1 MKRYLNTA
9 MSTDAETPPAGS
21 NPVEGPD
28 PLPGEHVWSF
38 RGYSLRPSE
47 FTSALTAYYQAE
59 IERSNVWR
67 QRLDTTT
74 NWAVL
79 TTGAALA
86 FAFGSSTNHHGV
98 IILATCLVT
107 FFAWIE
113 ARRYRYYELW
123 SYRARLMETDF
134 FAAMLVPP
142 FRPHP
147 EWAESLAESLLEPQ
161 FPISMWEAFGRR
173 FRRNYQWLFVV
184 MAIAWVAEIYLQ
196 PPTVQVWDEFVARA
210 AVGGIRGEVVLAIG
224 LVYNGVLFA
233 IGLATA
239 RLTHASG
246 EVLPKFGASAER
258 STGGRPRAFQARRR
272 QQVLAFLVTGRPKD
286 VAARIMK
293 DMRRGVTA
301 LHGEGMYTQTD
312 RDVLF
317 VALTVTETAML
328 KTLVEVEDPNAFV
341 VMVPVNEILGRGFK
355 PLKVQ

>member
-1 MKRYLNTA
+1 
-9 MSTDAETPPAGS
+9 MSDSDKTHEPAGS
-21 NPVEGPD
+21 PHDGPD

-59 IERSNVWR
+59 IDRSNVWR
-67 QRLDTTT
+67 QRLDATT

-79 TTGAALA
+79 TTGASLA
-86 FAFGSSTNHHGV
+86 FAFASNTNHHGL

-107 FFAWIE
+107 FFTWIE

-142 FRPHP
+142 FSPHP
-147 EWAESLAESLLEPQ
+147 EWAESLAESLLQPQ

-184 MAIAWVAEIYLQ
+184 LAVAWVAEIYLQ
-196 PPTVQVWDEFVARA
+196 PTTVVVWDDFVARA
-210 AVGGIRGEVVLAIG
+210 AVGGIRGEVILTVG

-246 EVLPKFGASAER
+246 EVLPKFGQTVER
-258 STGGRPRAFQARRR
+258 DGVRPRAFQARRR

-286 VAARIMK
+286 VSARIMK
-293 DMRRGVTA
+293 EMRRGVTA

-312 RDVLF
+312 REVLF

-328 KTLVEVEDPNAFV
+328 KTLVQVEDPNAFV
-341 VMVPVNEILGRGFK
+341 VMVPVSEVLGRGFT
-355 PLKVQ
+355 PLTVQ

>member
-1 MKRYLNTA
+1 MPSEPLGGA
-9 MSTDAETPPAGS
+9 PE
-21 NPVEGPD
+21 VPD
-28 PLPGEHVWSF
+28 PLANEHVWSF

-47 FTSALTAYYQAE
+47 FTSALTAYYHAE
-59 IERSNVWR
+59 IDRSNTWR
-67 QRLDTTT
+67 QRLDATT
-74 NWAVL
+74 NWAVI
-79 TTGAALA
+79 TTGASLA
-86 FAFGSSTNHHGV
+86 FAFASSTNHHGL

-142 FRPHP
+142 FSPHP
-147 EWAESLAESLLEPQ
+147 EWAESLAESLLQPQ

-173 FRRNYQWLFVV
+173 FRRNYQWLFVILGV
-184 MAIAWVAEIYLQ
+184 AWIAEIYLQ
-196 PPTVQVWDEFVARA
+196 PTTVTVWQEFISRA
-210 AVGGIRGEVVLAIG
+210 AIGGIRGEVVLTLG

-246 EVLPKFGASAER
+246 EVLPKFGQTAER
-258 STGGRPRAFQARRR
+258 SGARPRAFQARRR

-293 DMRRGVTA
+293 EMRRGVTA

-312 RDVLF
+312 REVLF

-328 KTLVEVEDPNAFV
+328 KTLVQVEDPNAFV
-341 VMVPVNEILGRGFK
+341 MMVPVSEILGRGFT
-355 PLKVQ
+355 PLTVQ

>member
-1 MKRYLNTA
+1 MADLNPPPGGPA
-9 MSTDAETPPAGS
+9 PKTPPAS
-21 NPVEGPD
+21 EPV
-28 PLPGEHVWSF
+28 WTF
-38 RGYSLRPSE
+38 RGYGLRSSE
-47 FTSALTAYYQAE
+47 FTTAMVHFYRGE
-59 IERSNVWR
+59 LHRSNTWR
-67 QRLDTTT
+67 TRLDNTT
-74 NWAVL
+74 NWAVI
-79 TTGAALA
+79 TTGASLA
-86 FAFGSSTNHHGV
+86 FAFASGTNHHGL

-142 FRPHP
+142 FSPHP
-147 EWAESLAESLLEPQ
+147 EWAESLAESLLQPQ

-173 FRRNYQWLFVV
+173 FRRNYQWLFVILGV
-184 MAIAWVAEIYLQ
+184 AWIAEIYLQ
-196 PPTVQVWDEFVARA
+196 PTTVTVWQEFISRA
-210 AVGGIRGEVVLAIG
+210 AIGGIRGEVVLTLG

-246 EVLPKFGASAER
+246 EVLPKFGQTAER
-258 STGGRPRAFQARRR
+258 SGARPRAFQARRR
-272 QQVLAFLVTGRPKD
+272 QQVLAFLVTGRPTE

-293 DMRRGVTA
+293 EMRRGVTA

-312 RDVLF
+312 REVLF

-328 KTLVEVEDPNAFV
+328 KTLVQVEDPNAFV
-341 VMVPVNEILGRGFK
+341 VMVPVSEVLGRGFT
-355 PLKVQ
+355 PLTVQ

>member
-1 MKRYLNTA
+1 
-9 MSTDAETPPAGS
+9 MSDSDKTPEPAGG
-21 NPVEGPD
+21 PPDGPD

-59 IERSNVWR
+59 IDRSNVWR
-67 QRLDTTT
+67 QRLDATT

-79 TTGAALA
+79 TTGASLA
-86 FAFGSSTNHHGV
+86 FAFASNTNHHGL

-107 FFAWIE
+107 FFTWIE

-142 FRPHP
+142 FSPHP
-147 EWAESLAESLLEPQ
+147 EWAESLAESLLQPQ

-184 MAIAWVAEIYLQ
+184 LAVAWVAEIYLQ
-196 PPTVQVWDEFVARA
+196 PTTVVVWDDFVARA
-210 AVGGIRGEVVLAIG
+210 AVGGIRGEVILTVG

-246 EVLPKFGASAER
+246 EVLPKFGQTVER
-258 STGGRPRAFQARRR
+258 DGVRPRAFQARRR

-286 VAARIMK
+286 VSARIMK
-293 DMRRGVTA
+293 EMRRGVTA

-312 RDVLF
+312 REVLF

-328 KTLVEVEDPNAFV
+328 KTLVQVEDPNAFV
-341 VMVPVNEILGRGFK
+341 VMVPVSEVLGRGFT
-355 PLKVQ
+355 PLTVQ

>member
-1 MKRYLNTA
+1 MA
-9 MSTDAETPPAGS
+9 DFTPPAGGPAPKTPPAS
-21 NPVEGPD
+21 EPVWTF
-28 PLPGEHVWSF
+28 H
-38 RGYSLRPSE
+38 GYGLRSSE
-47 FTSALTAYYQAE
+47 FTTAMVHFYRGELQ
-59 IERSNVWR
+59 RSNTWR
-67 QRLDTTT
+67 TRLDNTT
-74 NWAVL
+74 NWAVI
-79 TTGAALA
+79 TTGASLA
-86 FAFGSSTNHHGV
+86 FAFASGTNHHGL

-142 FRPHP
+142 FSPHP
-147 EWAESLAESLLEPQ
+147 EWAESLAESLLQPQ

-173 FRRNYQWLFVV
+173 FRRNYQWLFVILGV
-184 MAIAWVAEIYLQ
+184 AWIAEIYLQ
-196 PPTVQVWDEFVARA
+196 PTTVTVWQEFISRA
-210 AVGGIRGEVVLAIG
+210 AIGGIRGEVVLTLG

-246 EVLPKFGASAER
+246 EVLPKFGQTAER
-258 STGGRPRAFQARRR
+258 SGARPRAFQARRR
-272 QQVLAFLVTGRPKD
+272 QQVLAFLVTGRPTE

-293 DMRRGVTA
+293 EMRRGVTA

-312 RDVLF
+312 REVLF

-328 KTLVEVEDPNAFV
+328 KTLVQVEDPNAFV
-341 VMVPVNEILGRGFK
+341 VMVPVSEVLGRGFT
-355 PLKVQ
+355 PLTVQ

>member
-1 MKRYLNTA
+1 
-9 MSTDAETPPAGS
+9 MSDSDKTPEPAGS
-21 NPVEGPD
+21 PHDGPD

-59 IERSNVWR
+59 IDRSNVWR
-67 QRLDTTT
+67 QRLDATT

-79 TTGAALA
+79 TTGASLA
-86 FAFGSSTNHHGV
+86 FAFASNTNHHGL

-107 FFAWIE
+107 FFTWIE

-142 FRPHP
+142 FSPHP
-147 EWAESLAESLLEPQ
+147 EWAESLAESLLQPQ

-184 MAIAWVAEIYLQ
+184 LAVAWVAEIYLQ
-196 PPTVQVWDEFVARA
+196 PTTVVVWDDFVARA
-210 AVGGIRGEVVLAIG
+210 AVGGIRGEVILTVG

-246 EVLPKFGASAER
+246 EVLPKFGQTVER
-258 STGGRPRAFQARRR
+258 DGVRPRAFQARRR

-286 VAARIMK
+286 VSARIMK
-293 DMRRGVTA
+293 EMRRGVTA

-312 RDVLF
+312 REVLF

-328 KTLVEVEDPNAFV
+328 KTLVQVEDPNAFV
-341 VMVPVNEILGRGFK
+341 VMVPVSEVLGRGFT
-355 PLKVQ
+355 PLTVQ

>member
-1 MKRYLNTA
+1 MTSSDDPAVSGATA
-9 MSTDAETPPAGS
+9 AE
-21 NPVEGPD
+21 PD
-28 PLPGEHVWSF
+28 PLPNSEHVWSY
-38 RGYSLRPSE
+38 RGYSLRPAE
-47 FTSALTAYYQAE
+47 FAGALTSYYQAE
-59 IERSNVWR
+59 IDRSNVWR

-86 FAFGSSTNHHGV
+86 FAFAGATNHHGV

-107 FFAWIE
+107 FFTWIE

-147 EWAESLAESLLEPQ
+147 EWAESLAESLLQPQ

-173 FRRNYQWLFVV
+173 FRRNYQWLFVIL
-184 MAIAWVAEIYLQ
+184 ALAWVAEIYLQ
-196 PPTVQVWDEFVARA
+196 PVPVTVWEDFIARA
-210 AVGGIRGEVVLAIG
+210 AVGGIRGEVMITLG

-246 EVLPKFGASAER
+246 EVFFNVGASTER
-258 STGGRPRAFQARRR
+258 PTGARARAFQARRR
-272 QQVLAFLVTGRPKD
+272 QQVLAFLVTGRPEA

-301 LHGEGMYTQTD
+301 LHGEGMYTKTD

-328 KTLVEVEDPNAFV
+328 KTLVEVEDSNAFV
-341 VMVPVNEILGRGFK
+341 VMVPVSEVLGRGFT